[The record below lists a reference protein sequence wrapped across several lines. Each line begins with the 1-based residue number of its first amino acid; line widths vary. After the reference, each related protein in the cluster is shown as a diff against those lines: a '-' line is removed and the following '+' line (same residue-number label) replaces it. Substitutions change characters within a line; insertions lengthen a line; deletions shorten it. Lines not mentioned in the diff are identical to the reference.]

1 MNKGSLFVM
10 SGPSGTG
17 KGTICKVLEQEKGIF
32 LSVSST
38 TREIRVGEKDGI
50 TYNYTTR
57 DNFRKM
63 IDEGKML
70 EWATYDGNYYGT
82 PKTTVESMINEG
94 KNVILEI
101 DVQGAFKVKEI
112 FPETVMIFVLPPS
125 MEELKKRLIERGRE
139 GEDSIQNR
147 MEVARGELELA
158 ARYNYVVVNDSL
170 ETCVNEV
177 REIIKQTEEKRMLV
191 ENLLSEKY

>member
-57 DNFRKM
+57 DNFRRM

-82 PKTTVESMINEG
+82 PKTTVESMLNEG

>member
-1 MNKGSLFVM
+1 MNKGALFVM

-17 KGTICKVLEQEKGIF
+17 KGTICKVLQYDDNVF

-38 TREIRVGEKDGI
+38 TREKRLGETEGV

-57 DNFRKM
+57 EEFRSM
-63 IDEGKML
+63 IDSGMML

-82 PKTTVESMINEG
+82 PKKTVDNMLNEG

-139 GEDSIQNR
+139 GESSIKAR
-147 MEVARGELELA
+147 MEAAKAELELA
-158 ARYNYVVVNDSL
+158 ARYNYVIVNDNL
-170 ETCVNEV
+170 QRCVDEV
-177 REIIKQTEEKRMLV
+177 RDIIEKTMEKRELV
-191 ENLLSEKY
+191 KNLLNEKY